1 MYCTVSMARVVKPSP
16 CSLHS
21 LFPLHLQSYL
31 TPEAGVEVEEL
42 PEDLVER
49 GHLGGLIASSVWQG
63 KTQITTKRLSLSSS
77 HRIVMDN
84 ALFDGAFNRR
94 RRRSSNRFEWLRR
107 LFLPAQFARA
117 PPPPPRKLFT
127 GLIKISQWE
136 VLCLGRSRAM
146 HFIQGSA
153 K

>member
-1 MYCTVSMARVVKPSP
+1 MARVVKPSP

-84 ALFDGAFNRR
+84 ALSSPTTEPSTDDDDGPPIDSNDSGGFSFRRSLRVRR
-94 RRRSSNRFEWLRR
+94 RHR
-107 LFLPAQFARA
+107 L
-117 PPPPPRKLFT
+117 
-127 GLIKISQWE
+127 GN
-136 VLCLGRSRAM
+136 CL
-146 HFIQGSA
+146 QG
-153 K
+153 